1 MVAVGALV
9 SLTRGGVDRGLA
21 YRQLACSSLLASHH
35 ILRGDESVVPG
46 LASLTANQSFELQ
59 VLDTGSAAFSAVAA
73 FLHSDVSALVGGGSS
88 GVTSQLVALAK
99 ATDTAL
105 VGYRSTST
113 TLRRASNSH
122 FARTVPSDAAAT
134 AAMARLVRTFAWR
147 HVAVIAEQSL
157 WAESFVSSFLESAR
171 RENVTV
177 IASSTFDAASPASRA
192 LAVRELTDSG
202 ASVVIGVMGDAAA
215 GPLLRSARDCGA
227 LGAGTA
233 WLFADGVSPAALSE
247 QAVAQQLEGITP
259 LSELLRGSLSLA
271 ASAEGSESHGRFLRA
286 WQAEGAQPTGACR
299 NPLFDEPAAFAAPPL
314 LPAVA
319 AYLYDAVIS
328 LAVALARAGPPH
340 SGAPHVLHTLISP
353 SPLHLLHVFS

>member
-157 WAESFVSSFLESAR
+157 WAESFV
-171 RENVTV
+171 
-177 IASSTFDAASPASRA
+177 I
-192 LAVRELTDSG
+192 
-202 ASVVIGVMGDAAA
+202 
-215 GPLLRSARDCGA
+215 
-227 LGAGTA
+227 
-233 WLFADGVSPAALSE
+233 
-247 QAVAQQLEGITP
+247 
-259 LSELLRGSLSLA
+259 
-271 ASAEGSESHGRFLRA
+271 
-286 WQAEGAQPTGACR
+286 
-299 NPLFDEPAAFAAPPL
+299 
-314 LPAVA
+314 
-319 AYLYDAVIS
+319 
-328 LAVALARAGPPH
+328 
-340 SGAPHVLHTLISP
+340 
-353 SPLHLLHVFS
+353 

>member
-35 ILRGDESVVPG
+35 ILRGSFHC
-46 LASLTANQSFELQ
+46 QSFELQ
-59 VLDTGSAAFSAVAA
+59 VLAAFSTVAA
-73 FLHSDVSALVGGGSS
+73 FLRSDVSALVGGGSS

-99 ATDTAL
+99 ATDLAL

-328 LAVALARAGPPH
+328 LAVALARAGPPY

-353 SPLHLLHVFS
+353 SPLHLLHLFS